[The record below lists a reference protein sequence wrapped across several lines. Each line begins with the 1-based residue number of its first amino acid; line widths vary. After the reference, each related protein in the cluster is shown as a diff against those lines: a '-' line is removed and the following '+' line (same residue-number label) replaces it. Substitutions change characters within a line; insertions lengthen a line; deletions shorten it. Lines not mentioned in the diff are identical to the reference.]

1 MSCYTCTGCTAT
13 KDMNLC
19 FDDVTFGAFPNGT
32 VNMTFVSTVDGSVS
46 VAQGTAIG
54 GSLTIT
60 NENLP
65 SFVSGVAY
73 KVTSDV
79 AWTLD
84 STVQDCVTIRFVLRK
99 DKDGAI
105 VTGTNETVD
114 VCS

>member
-32 VNMTFVSTVDGSVS
+32 VNLTFVSTVDDSVS
-46 VAQGTAIG
+46 TATGTAALG
-54 GSLTIT
+54 VLTIT

-65 SFVSGVAY
+65 AFVHGVAY
-73 KVTSDV
+73 KVTSD
-79 AWTLD
+79 AEWTLD

-99 DKDGAI
+99 DKDGLI
-105 VTGTNETVD
+105 VTGTNEVVE

>member
-32 VNMTFVSTVDGSVS
+32 VNLTFVSTVDDSVS
-46 VAQGTAIG
+46 VATGTAASG
-54 GSLTIT
+54 VLTIT
-60 NENLP
+60 NDNLP
-65 SFVSGVAY
+65 AFVHGVAY
-73 KVTSDV
+73 KVTSD
-79 AWTLD
+79 AEWTLD
-84 STVQDCVTIRFVLRK
+84 STVQDCVTIRFVLK
-99 DKDGAI
+99 FDNSGSI

>member
-32 VNMTFVSTVDGSVS
+32 VNLTFVSTVDGSVS
-46 VAQGTAIG
+46 TAVGTASG

-65 SFVSGVAY
+65 AFVHGVAY

-79 AWTLD
+79 EWTLD

-105 VTGTNETVD
+105 VTGTNETVE